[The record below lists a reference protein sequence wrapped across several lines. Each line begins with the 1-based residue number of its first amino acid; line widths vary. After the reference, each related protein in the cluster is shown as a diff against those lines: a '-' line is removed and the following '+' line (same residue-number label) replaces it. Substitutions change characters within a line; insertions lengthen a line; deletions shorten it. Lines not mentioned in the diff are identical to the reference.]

1 MERSPA
7 AEPHAELQTLLSSRV
22 ALIAI
27 ESRDETR
34 TLALLRDASLRARRS
49 PGSGVFV
56 WSATEGLTRVDR
68 DMGGPQR
75 HLIEPGQ
82 MLRHLKATPVAGIYI
97 LLDFHPYLTDPVHI
111 RMLKDVV
118 QDQAMVP
125 RTVVLVSHEITLP
138 PDLAPLAAHFRP
150 ALPSGGERQM
160 IVTRVFD
167 EWQRQHRG
175 RAPRI
180 DRAVLARVVDNLA
193 GLSAADAE
201 RLVRRALYDDG
212 AITADDL
219 RAVQAGKYELLNR
232 HGTLDFEPDTAGFAD
247 IGGLATL
254 RRWIE
259 TRKAAFDG
267 SAPGLDAPRGVLL
280 LGVQG
285 CGKSLAARAIAGI
298 FGVPLLRFDFAAL
311 YSKWQGESEKNLRE
325 TLASA
330 EALAPCVLWIDEIEK
345 AISSSDGDTGAGKRL
360 LGTFLTWM
368 AERQA
373 AVFIVAT
380 ANDVSALPPELIR
393 KGRFDEIFFVD
404 LPDAATR
411 AKILT
416 IHARKRNIVLS
427 DAHARALA
435 ERSAE
440 FSGAELEQAI
450 VASLYTMHAQDRRP
464 DAAAIAR
471 EIAATRP
478 LAVVMAEQVAA
489 LRAWAQDRT
498 VRAD

>member
-1 MERSPA
+1 MQTPPA
-7 AEPHAELQTLLSSRV
+7 ADPHAELRTLLASRI
-22 ALIAI
+22 ALITI

-34 TLALLRDASLRARRS
+34 ALALLRAAAAEARRQA
-49 PGSGVFV
+49 GSGVFV
-56 WSATEGLTRVDR
+56 WSATEGLARIDV
-68 DMGGPQR
+68 DMGAPQR

-82 MLRHLKATPVAGIYI
+82 MLRHLKTTPMPGIYV
-97 LLDFHPYLTDPVHI
+97 LLDFHPYLADPVHV

-118 QDQAMVP
+118 QGFGKVA
-125 RTVVLVSHEITLP
+125 RTVVLLSHELTLP
-138 PDLAPLAAHFRP
+138 AELAPFAAHFRP
-150 ALPSGGERQM
+150 ALPGAAERQA

-167 EWQRQHRG
+167 EWRRQHRG

-180 DRAVLARVVDNLA
+180 DRDVLNRIVDNLA
-193 GLSAADAE
+193 GVSAAEAE

-219 RAVQAGKYELLNR
+219 RAIQAGKYELLGR
-232 HGTLDFEPDTAGFAD
+232 HGTLDFEPDTARFAD
-247 IGGLATL
+247 VGGLARL
-254 RRWIE
+254 RAWIE

-267 SAPGLDAPRGVLL
+267 TAPGLDAPRGVLL

-311 YSKWQGESEKNLRE
+311 YSKWHGESERNLRE
-325 TLASA
+325 TLAA
-330 EALAPCVLWIDEIEK
+330 AAALAPCVLWIDEIEK
-345 AISSSDGDTGAGKRL
+345 AVSAGEGDGGTGRRV
-360 LGTFLTWM
+360 LGAFLTWM
-368 AERQA
+368 AERRPQ
-373 AVFIVAT
+373 VFIVAT

-411 AKILT
+411 ATILA
-416 IHARKRNIVLS
+416 IHARKRQVPLTDD
-427 DAHARALA
+427 DARRLA
-435 ERSAE
+435 QASAD

-450 VASLYTMHAQDRRP
+450 VAALYTAHAQGTRP

-471 EIAATRP
+471 EVRATRP
-478 LAVVMAEQVAA
+478 LAVVMAERVAA
-489 LRAWAQDRT
+489 LREWARDRT

>member
-1 MERSPA
+1 MQAPTA
-7 AEPHAELQTLLSSRV
+7 ADPHAELQTLLSSRI
-22 ALIAI
+22 ALITV

-34 TLALLRDASLRARRS
+34 ALALLRDAGLRARRP

-56 WSATEGLTRVDR
+56 WSATEGLRRVDR

-82 MLRHLKATPVAGIYI
+82 MLRHLKATPVAGIYV
-97 LLDFHPYLTDPVHI
+97 LLDFHPYLADPVII

-118 QDQAMVP
+118 QDQAAVP

-138 PDLAPLAAHFRP
+138 PDLALLAARFRP
-150 ALPSGGERQM
+150 ALPVAGELQL
-160 IVTRVFD
+160 IATRVFD

-175 RAPRI
+175 RVPKI
-180 DRAVLARVVDNLA
+180 DRAALARIVENLA
-193 GLSAADAE
+193 GLTAADAE
-201 RLVRRALYDDG
+201 RLMRRALYDDG
-212 AITADDL
+212 AITAEDL
-219 RAVQAGKYELLNR
+219 RTVQAGKYELLNR
-232 HGTLDFEPDTAGFAD
+232 HGTLDFEPDTAHFAD
-247 IGGLATL
+247 IGGLAAL
-254 RRWIE
+254 RRWVG

-285 CGKSLAARAIAGI
+285 CGKSLAARAIAGL

-311 YSKWQGESEKNLRE
+311 YSKWQGESEKSLRD

-345 AISSSDGDTGAGKRL
+345 ALSAGDGDNGSGRRL
-360 LGTFLTWM
+360 LGSFLTWM
-368 AERQA
+368 AERRA

-411 AKILT
+411 AAILR
-416 IHARKRNIVLS
+416 IHAGKRGI
-427 DAHARALA
+427 ALPGPEA
-435 ERSAE
+435 QRLAAQAAE

-450 VASLYTMHAQDRRP
+450 VAALYAAHAQGRRP
-464 DAAAIAR
+464 DAAAIAK

-478 LAVVMAEQVAA
+478 LAVVMAERVAA
-489 LRAWAQDRT
+489 LRAWARDRT
-498 VRAD
+498 VSAD